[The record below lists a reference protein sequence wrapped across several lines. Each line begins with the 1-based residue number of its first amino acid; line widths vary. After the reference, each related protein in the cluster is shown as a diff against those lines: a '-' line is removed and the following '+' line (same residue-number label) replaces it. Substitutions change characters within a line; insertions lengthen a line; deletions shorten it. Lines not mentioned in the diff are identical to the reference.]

1 MLSVADPDSG
11 VDVLHVAFGG
21 LGGHAPVV
29 TTLTKQLSL
38 AGIRSGVITYAERT
52 ALEANT
58 GAWSDVQVIHPIEL
72 KGRLDLVAWRRIFR
86 IVRDLKPRVV
96 ILHTLKLAV
105 PTKVALQ
112 SMRRTSSTCL
122 LIEHQAIDLRS
133 ISYNAL
139 SALALPLVEA
149 VVYLS
154 DDYKRRYPFRHWPLS
169 AIRHAVVIPNG
180 VETAEF
186 SPSSRPQERHG
197 VRIGMA
203 SRLTSNKDF
212 QTLIRAVSE
221 LKRSVP
227 TRSIR
232 LDIAGDGPTLPDLLS
247 LVDRLGLNSE
257 VVFVG
262 HVQGSDLTAFYR
274 KLDVYVQSTYGET
287 ASTAILQAMATGLP
301 VVGSDVNGVNDLVQ
315 HGKTGLLVAPKDPIE
330 MAMAIGEL
338 LDDQSQRVRLGAA
351 GRAEVVAHFGAN
363 KIAEAYLRL
372 FASIDIA
379 GPWAGLGGCTA
390 EVSDSA

>member
-139 SALALPLVEA
+139 SALALPFVGNPTTWVTLTVA
-149 VVYLS
+149 ALAMGMMIFYTNVTARGLHYL
-154 DDYKRRYPFRHWPLS
+154 
-169 AIRHAVVIPNG
+169 
-180 VETAEF
+180 
-186 SPSSRPQERHG
+186 
-197 VRIGMA
+197 A
-203 SRLTSNKDF
+203 SR
-212 QTLIRAVSE
+212 
-221 LKRSVP
+221 
-227 TRSIR
+227 
-232 LDIAGDGPTLPDLLS
+232 
-247 LVDRLGLNSE
+247 
-257 VVFVG
+257 
-262 HVQGSDLTAFYR
+262 
-274 KLDVYVQSTYGET
+274 
-287 ASTAILQAMATGLP
+287 
-301 VVGSDVNGVNDLVQ
+301 
-315 HGKTGLLVAPKDPIE
+315 GLLRRTQAW
-330 MAMAIGEL
+330 
-338 LDDQSQRVRLGAA
+338 
-351 GRAEVVAHFGAN
+351 RA
-363 KIAEAYLRL
+363 R
-372 FASIDIA
+372 
-379 GPWAGLGGCTA
+379 
-390 EVSDSA
+390 

>member
-1 MLSVADPDSG
+1 MSSTLRLEGSEAT
-11 VDVLHVAFGG
+11 
-21 LGGHAPVV
+21 PVV

-186 SPSSRPQERHG
+186 FSF
-197 VRIGMA
+197 VKA
-203 SRLTSNKDF
+203 SRASRCPHRNGISPNQQQGFPNSDQSSL
-212 QTLIRAVSE
+212 RAE
-221 LKRSVP
+221 EERSH
-227 TRSIR
+227 SINP

-379 GPWAGLGGCTA
+379 GPWAGLVGCTA